1 MEADGKPIPITPTVS
16 VNGKEL
22 AVFSM
27 KARISFSALLIG
39 EDEQL
44 MQYRGG
50 EKIVHHV
57 LINYT
62 DRGVRK
68 TNSAIIGASYTGVG
82 VQVSVQHQT

>member
-1 MEADGKPIPITPTVS
+1 MIAHATGTPII
-16 VNGKEL
+16 
-22 AVFSM
+22 
-27 KARISFSALLIG
+27 

-50 EKIVHHV
+50 ERIVHHV